1 MSRENIH
8 SKIDELL
15 ELLSIHNGRLSLHA
29 EKLSQLD
36 IDVLRKQCI
45 DLYDQVNLLALKGK
59 IVAKSSVQNTT
70 HLESSLTPKSSD
82 HIAAEVVASKNE
94 ITETAKEE
102 DLNVQSEEI
111 IALPVEKI
119 LNSEVV
125 APESKLPIK
134 KEKMEADMLSLF
146 EKFSN
151 QPIDSIPKAIS
162 LAKRFELQ
170 SEFFAGEASAYNAF
184 MAELDGASSRDQAF
198 QLFHAAKEKYKWE
211 NEELRDELKVLM
223 YRKHF

>member
-45 DLYDQVNLLALKGK
+45 DLYDQVNLLALQGK
-59 IVAKSSVQNTT
+59 IVAKPSVQKITPQ
-70 HLESSLTPKSSD
+70 ESSSTPAPVEQM
-82 HIAAEVVASKNE
+82 ITEVVLSKNE
-94 ITETAKEE
+94 IKAQP
-102 DLNVQSEEI
+102 VEEI
-111 IALPVEKI
+111 IEPEVVVIPEPKLPV
-119 LNSEVV
+119 
-125 APESKLPIK
+125 K
-134 KEKMEADMLSLF
+134 KEKTEDDMLSLF

-151 QPIDSIPKAIS
+151 QSIESIPKAIS

-170 SEFFAGEASAYNAF
+170 GEFFNDDAAAYNSF
-184 MAELDGASSRDQAF
+184 MVELDQASSRDRAF
-198 QLFHAAKEKYKWE
+198 EIYHAAKEKYKWE

-223 YRKHF
+223 YRKHL

>member
-36 IDVLRKQCI
+36 IYVLLKQCI
-45 DLYDQVNLLALKGK
+45 DLYDQVNLLALQGK
-59 IVAKSSVQNTT
+59 IVAKPSVQKITPQ
-70 HLESSLTPKSSD
+70 ESSSTPAPVEQM
-82 HIAAEVVASKNE
+82 ITEVVLSKNE
-94 ITETAKEE
+94 IKAQP
-102 DLNVQSEEI
+102 VEEI
-111 IALPVEKI
+111 IEPEVVVIPEPKLPV
-119 LNSEVV
+119 
-125 APESKLPIK
+125 K
-134 KEKMEADMLSLF
+134 KEKTEDDMLSLF

-151 QPIDSIPKAIS
+151 QSIESIPKAIS

-170 SEFFAGEASAYNAF
+170 GEFFNDDAEAYNSF
-184 MAELDGASSRDQAF
+184 MVELDQASSRDRAF
-198 QLFHAAKEKYKWE
+198 EIYHAAREKYKWE

-223 YRKHF
+223 YRKHL

>member
-1 MSRENIH
+1 
-8 SKIDELL
+8 
-15 ELLSIHNGRLSLHA
+15 
-29 EKLSQLD
+29 
-36 IDVLRKQCI
+36 
-45 DLYDQVNLLALKGK
+45 
-59 IVAKSSVQNTT
+59 
-70 HLESSLTPKSSD
+70 
-82 HIAAEVVASKNE
+82 
-94 ITETAKEE
+94 
-102 DLNVQSEEI
+102 
-111 IALPVEKI
+111 
-119 LNSEVV
+119 
-125 APESKLPIK
+125 
-134 KEKMEADMLSLF
+134 MLSLF

-184 MAELDGASSRDQAF
+184 MAELDGASSMDQAF

>member
-94 ITETAKEE
+94 ITETAK
-102 DLNVQSEEI
+102 
-111 IALPVEKI
+111 
-119 LNSEVV
+119 
-125 APESKLPIK
+125 
-134 KEKMEADMLSLF
+134 
-146 EKFSN
+146 
-151 QPIDSIPKAIS
+151 
-162 LAKRFELQ
+162 
-170 SEFFAGEASAYNAF
+170 
-184 MAELDGASSRDQAF
+184 
-198 QLFHAAKEKYKWE
+198 
-211 NEELRDELKVLM
+211 
-223 YRKHF
+223 

>member
-45 DLYDQVNLLALKGK
+45 DLYDQVNLLALQGK
-59 IVAKSSVQNTT
+59 IVVKPSVQKITPQ
-70 HLESSLTPKSSD
+70 ESSSTPAPVEQM
-82 HIAAEVVASKNE
+82 ITEVVVSKNE

-102 DLNVQSEEI
+102 DLNVASEEI
-111 IALPVEKI
+111 TAQPVEEIIEPEVVVIPEPKLPV
-119 LNSEVV
+119 
-125 APESKLPIK
+125 K
-134 KEKMEADMLSLF
+134 KEKTEDDMLSLF

-151 QPIDSIPKAIS
+151 QI
-162 LAKRFELQ
+162 
-170 SEFFAGEASAYNAF
+170 
-184 MAELDGASSRDQAF
+184 
-198 QLFHAAKEKYKWE
+198 
-211 NEELRDELKVLM
+211 
-223 YRKHF
+223 

>member
-36 IDVLRKQCI
+36 KDVLRKQCI
-45 DLYDQVNLLALKGK
+45 DLYYQVNLLALKGK

-111 IALPVEKI
+111 IALPV
-119 LNSEVV
+119 
-125 APESKLPIK
+125 
-134 KEKMEADMLSLF
+134 
-146 EKFSN
+146 
-151 QPIDSIPKAIS
+151 
-162 LAKRFELQ
+162 
-170 SEFFAGEASAYNAF
+170 
-184 MAELDGASSRDQAF
+184 
-198 QLFHAAKEKYKWE
+198 
-211 NEELRDELKVLM
+211 
-223 YRKHF
+223 

>member
-8 SKIDELL
+8 SKIYELL

-111 IALPVEKI
+111 IAPPVEKI

-134 KEKMEADMLSLF
+134 KEKMEADML
-146 EKFSN
+146 
-151 QPIDSIPKAIS
+151 
-162 LAKRFELQ
+162 
-170 SEFFAGEASAYNAF
+170 
-184 MAELDGASSRDQAF
+184 
-198 QLFHAAKEKYKWE
+198 
-211 NEELRDELKVLM
+211 
-223 YRKHF
+223 